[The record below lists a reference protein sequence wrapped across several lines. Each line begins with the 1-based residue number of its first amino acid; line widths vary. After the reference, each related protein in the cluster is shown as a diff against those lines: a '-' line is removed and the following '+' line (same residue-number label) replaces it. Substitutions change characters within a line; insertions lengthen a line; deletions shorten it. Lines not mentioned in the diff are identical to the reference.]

1 MDNRTIG
8 LLISGF
14 AVRLAAA
21 AAAIYVGLTVYHY
34 VAHVFGAVNHGLSV
48 LG

>member
-21 AAAIYVGLTVYHY
+21 AAAIYVGVSVYRY
-34 VAHVFGAVNHGLSV
+34 VDHVFTAVTHGLSV
-48 LG
+48 QG

>member
-14 AVRLAAA
+14 AVRAASA

-34 VAHVFGAVNHGLSV
+34 VVHVFSAVNGGLSV